1 MEQRYSPE
9 DHLAKLTQD
18 WLGTVLIIGAVLFP
32 ALEFMD
38 YFILPYDEFVRFL
51 MYRLVISCLLI
62 ILYYLN
68 RLKRSKVYQYS
79 IASAG
84 TALCAI
90 TIELAVLQSG
100 GQSSSYY
107 AAMIVLAICGLGF
120 VPISMPLAF
129 ILVGIVY
136 GIYVVPILLT
146 ETITSG
152 VFISN
157 NAFLISSFIMGL
169 LLRYNNQK
177 LIVSELQLRAEL
189 SEDKRKLELS
199 SLSLKDQVAEKTGEL
214 TISEQKYRSFFD
226 SATDGIAVL
235 DPSGV
240 ITDVNRQF
248 CLLHGFEREAILGTD
263 YRILS
268 AGPFDGKED
277 ERLTRMLQ
285 GESLLYEA
293 EHYRSDGSKVQLEIS
308 ARAIEIGGV
317 IHIQSFH
324 RDITEKKQLQEQA
337 IQSQKMESMGVLAG
351 GIAHDFNNTLT
362 AILGHTEVLRRR
374 IRADE
379 FGLKRV
385 TTIENAAKRAGLMV
399 SKLLSFA
406 RKESLEL
413 VPTDLNMVVMDT
425 AELLGRAFIDRNIT
439 PKVDIDPTIP
449 AVSGDSI
456 HLEQLITNLVMN
468 AMDAMPGGG
477 TLTIATSAMEVG
489 RASRISPFLTPGKYV
504 VLVVGDT
511 GTGIPPEVR
520 SRMFEPFFTT
530 KPIGKGT
537 GLGLAMV
544 YGIVKSH
551 QGEIWVRSELGVGT
565 TFEIYLPS
573 LDKPAG
579 LPNREFDGVPLY
591 DAAGSECILVVDD
604 EQDVLSFI
612 KDTLDSHGYKT
623 FATDNS
629 VYAQELFQEM
639 SDDIDLIITDMVM
652 PLMNGAELSR
662 QLKTKKPDIKVIGIT
677 GFSGGAI
684 AQAAQDIDRVIKK
697 PFDGARLLTTVRQ
710 VLDGGTAA
718 RFDAPD

>member
-1 MEQRYSPE
+1 
-9 DHLAKLTQD
+9 
-18 WLGTVLIIGAVLFP
+18 
-32 ALEFMD
+32 
-38 YFILPYDEFVRFL
+38 
-51 MYRLVISCLLI
+51 
-62 ILYYLN
+62 
-68 RLKRSKVYQYS
+68 
-79 IASAG
+79 
-84 TALCAI
+84 
-90 TIELAVLQSG
+90 
-100 GQSSSYY
+100 
-107 AAMIVLAICGLGF
+107 
-120 VPISMPLAF
+120 
-129 ILVGIVY
+129 
-136 GIYVVPILLT
+136 
-146 ETITSG
+146 
-152 VFISN
+152 
-157 NAFLISSFIMGL
+157 
-169 LLRYNNQK
+169 
-177 LIVSELQLRAEL
+177 
-189 SEDKRKLELS
+189 
-199 SLSLKDQVAEKTGEL
+199 
-214 TISEQKYRSFFD
+214 
-226 SATDGIAVL
+226 
-235 DPSGV
+235 
-240 ITDVNRQF
+240 VNRQF
-248 CLLHGFEREAILGTD
+248 CLLHGLEREAILGTD

-362 AILGHTEVLRRR
+362 AILGHTEVLRRH

-379 FGLKRV
+379 FGLRRV
-385 TTIENAAKRAGLMV
+385 NTIENAAKRAGLMV

-439 PKVDIDPTIP
+439 PKVETDPAIP

-477 TLTIATSAMEVG
+477 TLSITTSAMEVG
-489 RASRISPFLTPGKYV
+489 AQSSKIRPFLAPGKYV

-511 GTGIPPEVR
+511 GTGIPPEIR

-530 KPIGKGT
+530 KPVGKGT

-551 QGEIWVRSELGVGT
+551 QGEVWVRSELGVGT
-565 TFEIYLPS
+565 TSRSTSVSTSP
-573 LDKPAG
+573 PAPQPTLRRRSAHG
-579 LPNREFDGVPLY
+579 
-591 DAAGSECILVVDD
+591 AAGSECILVVTM
-604 EQDVLSFI
+604 SRMSSRSSKTRSI
-612 KDTLDSHGYKT
+612 HGYKT

-639 SDDIDLIITDMVM
+639 SDDIDLVITDMVM

-662 QLKTKKPDIKVIGIT
+662 QLKTTKPDIKVIGIT

-684 AQAAQDIDRVIKK
+684 AQAAQNIDRVIKK

-710 VLDGGTAA
+710 VLDAA
-718 RFDAPD
+718 G